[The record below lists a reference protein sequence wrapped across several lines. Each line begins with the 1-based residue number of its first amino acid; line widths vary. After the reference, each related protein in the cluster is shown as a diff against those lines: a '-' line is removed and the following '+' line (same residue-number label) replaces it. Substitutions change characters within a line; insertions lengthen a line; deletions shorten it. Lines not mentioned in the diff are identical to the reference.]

1 MILIVLFI
9 IIAGIFVINDN
20 NEKFGL
26 FKALKS
32 LFMLLIVLGCIAL
45 TFTGIGSIIGIPILW
60 AISRI
65 AFKNM

>member
-1 MILIVLFI
+1 MILIIFI
-9 IIAGIFVINDN
+9 IIAGIFIINES

-32 LFMLLIVLGCIAL
+32 LFMLLIILGCIAL

-65 AFKNM
+65 AFKHL